1 MLKALRT
8 NRTVIY
14 FLRGLSNIFASL
26 LGYFIARNRWFW
38 RNICTC
44 LNIYDSTNLWLL
56 ESIWYIMY
64 KFMYMLL
71 PPYDMID
78 TIWLLMKTN
87 NLVCI
92 VCIKQW
98 DQKCSKKNSFLYYL
112 IKVNTTSSDVQST
125 NIWHSTFYQFLSIV
139 KFLCGLLF
147 SNFCATVIILLGFC

>member
-1 MLKALRT
+1 MPKALRT

-14 FLRGLSNIFASL
+14 FLRGLSNIFASR

-78 TIWLLMKTN
+78 TIWLLMGTN

-98 DQKCSKKNSFLYYL
+98 NQIIFKEEFLYITKLKL
-112 IKVNTTSSDVQST
+112 IPPVMSKVEIYVTPLFTTFWALWSFKG
-125 NIWHSTFYQFLSIV
+125 H
-139 KFLCGLLF
+139 
-147 SNFCATVIILLGFC
+147 

>member
-1 MLKALRT
+1 MPKALRT

-14 FLRGLSNIFASL
+14 FLRGLNSNIFASR

-78 TIWLLMKTN
+78 TIWLLMGTN

-98 DQKCSKKNSFLYYL
+98 NQIIFKEEFLYITKLKL
-112 IKVNTTSSDVQST
+112 IPPVMSKVEIYVTPLFTTFWALWSFKG
-125 NIWHSTFYQFLSIV
+125 H
-139 KFLCGLLF
+139 
-147 SNFCATVIILLGFC
+147 